1 MTPSTFEEVKRF
13 ISQTVSQLDVGLN
26 KYSIGLVQFSGIG
39 QVEFLLNTYENKE
52 EVLDHIRHSVA
63 FAGDSLQTES
73 ALEFLQETFFM
84 DGAGS
89 RLSEGTPQV
98 VVVITPPGSRDNI
111 MEAAWALEEM
121 GVKVVSVD
129 VGSSDREEAKARAP
143 STKAYQIY
151 EGESEKRF
159 VVLTYSFLL
168 YFLVCKNLRADI
180 VFLVDSSKSIRPA
193 EFQKVKDFMQSF
205 VTKVDVGLD
214 NVRIGLLQFSSEIRE
229 EFQLDRYSTMT
240 DLQRAIQEMQQIK
253 TRTLTGKALTF
264 AASYFDRYRG
274 GRPELKQYLIVITD
288 GKSQDPVKIPAR
300 AIRDKGITIYAI
312 DMLKANNSQLLE
324 IVGTQ
329 DKVFFENNLDFL
341 EKHIRFEI
349 CNLENCKPS
358 SRGRVLCRFCSN
370 QVADLVFL
378 IDGSRSISKSNFSVM
393 KTFMKEIV
401 DSFVISKEKVH
412 VGVVQYSQDPQK
424 EFSLNDFYTNT
435 TIKEQ
440 IDSIE
445 QLRSSTFTGKG
456 LRFVRSLFEP
466 ANGGR
471 NSQGVSQNLV
481 VITDGI
487 HTASKTEITNV
498 PPQTFTPDEIAAKC
512 QL

>member
-1 MTPSTFEEVKRF
+1 
-13 ISQTVSQLDVGLN
+13 
-26 KYSIGLVQFSGIG
+26 
-39 QVEFLLNTYENKE
+39 
-52 EVLDHIRHSVA
+52 
-63 FAGDSLQTES
+63 
-73 ALEFLQETFFM
+73 
-84 DGAGS
+84 
-89 RLSEGTPQV
+89 
-98 VVVITPPGSRDNI
+98 

-151 EGESEKRF
+151 EGEKEADIYFLIDGSGSINPSDFEDMKTFMNEMVGMFQVGASSVRFGVVQYSDKSRTEFMIGQHNQTTRLTEAIRNIDQIGGGTRTGDALRSMKSLFRMAVRQNVPQTLIVITDGKSQDKVNQAAKELRQQEIVIYAIDVKSAGEKRF

-168 YFLVCKNLRADI
+168 YFLVL
-180 VFLVDSSKSIRPA
+180 
-193 EFQKVKDFMQSF
+193 
-205 VTKVDVGLD
+205 
-214 NVRIGLLQFSSEIRE
+214 
-229 EFQLDRYSTMT
+229 
-240 DLQRAIQEMQQIK
+240 
-253 TRTLTGKALTF
+253 
-264 AASYFDRYRG
+264 
-274 GRPELKQYLIVITD
+274 
-288 GKSQDPVKIPAR
+288 
-300 AIRDKGITIYAI
+300 
-312 DMLKANNSQLLE
+312 
-324 IVGTQ
+324 
-329 DKVFFENNLDFL
+329 
-341 EKHIRFEI
+341 
-349 CNLENCKPS
+349 
-358 SRGRVLCRFCSN
+358 
-370 QVADLVFL
+370 ADLVFL

-481 VITDGI
+481 VITDGHSNDTVEDAALALRSDGI
-487 HTASKTEITNV
+487 YVFAVGIGIINSFELLRIAGDARKVNKIRECTVLWIKLHASDFLAKVQRLMIMQLGAQNKLQHKT
-498 PPQTFTPDEIAAKC
+498 
-512 QL
+512 

>member
-1 MTPSTFEEVKRF
+1 M
-13 ISQTVSQLDVGLN
+13 VGMFQVG
-26 KYSIGLVQFSGIG
+26 SRTEFMIG
-39 QVEFLLNTYENKE
+39 QHNQTTRLTEA
-52 EVLDHIRHSVA
+52 IRNIDQIGGGTRT
-63 FAGDSLQTES
+63 GDALRSMKSLFRMAVRQNVPQT
-73 ALEFLQETFFM
+73 LI
-84 DGAGS
+84 
-89 RLSEGTPQV
+89 
-98 VVVITPPGSRDNI
+98 VITDGKSQDKVNQAAKELRQQEI
-111 MEAAWALEEM
+111 VIYAIGIKEALIKHDI
-121 GVKVVSVD
+121 V
-129 VGSSDREEAKARAP
+129 R
-143 STKAYQIY
+143 
-151 EGESEKRF
+151 KRF

-349 CNLENCKPS
+349 
-358 SRGRVLCRFCSN
+358 LCE
-370 QVADLVFL
+370 
-378 IDGSRSISKSNFSVM
+378 KS
-393 KTFMKEIV
+393 
-401 DSFVISKEKVH
+401 
-412 VGVVQYSQDPQK
+412 QP
-424 EFSLNDFYTNT
+424 
-435 TIKEQ
+435 
-440 IDSIE
+440 
-445 QLRSSTFTGKG
+445 GKG
-456 LRFVRSLFEP
+456 DF
-466 ANGGR
+466 
-471 NSQGVSQNLV
+471 
-481 VITDGI
+481 
-487 HTASKTEITNV
+487 
-498 PPQTFTPDEIAAKC
+498 
-512 QL
+512 